1 MNLRKKI
8 GLAFLLL
15 TLLTLATGCI
25 GLLFVYRVLD
35 TFGAVSIGAHSPGS
49 DLAGLN
55 RQVHEA
61 ILISQEISYDK
72 EIDDILQ
79 LRQEFS
85 RTVQEFDR
93 SFNKIRRG
101 IEDEIYLGTLERFKE
116 EQIELKEQTHELI
129 DAIIEELRAENTY
142 RQYLAVSDE
151 GWFLLISELGETT
164 KAVIGDTV
172 PWFEEVRSFAADAA
186 QDTQTSSL
194 TALAVFQQLLLE
206 LRLRLKEYLSIE
218 DLQRLAAAAI
228 EIEIL
233 HENIIEVTADF
244 DETIGSGTAQAAL
257 SQTVQ
262 TYRSWAAGLLGER
275 GLLELYREGL
285 ALKIRTDSLMDSMR
299 SEAGDTLRTLDTVVA
314 LSSRLLGGGSD
325 RGFVTVAPTLL
336 VIAVVIA
343 TVLSVAL
350 AVVLTH
356 AITRPVKQLIAVTDA
371 VREGDYSRRLNI
383 TSRDELAGL
392 GKAFNRMVGEVK
404 RSQEEI
410 RSLNA
415 SLEQRVRERTAE
427 LEEEIRQRERA
438 ENDMRQKQEQLIQAG
453 KLASLGV
460 LVAGVAHE
468 INNPNQAVMM
478 GIQLLRKIWP
488 NIRTILDAY
497 YEREGNF
504 LLGGID
510 YSELREDVGEH
521 YRGIVDSAR
530 RIDAIVKGLKDFA
543 RQDKA
548 EMMQIVNL
556 NMVVKSSLILLG
568 NMVKRATDNLT
579 VELSPRIPTF
589 HGNTQRIEQVVVN
602 LVQNACQ
609 ALDDRSQVISI
620 STDYEEV
627 RQRVVLEVS
636 DQGEGIPQENLT
648 KICDPFFTTKR
659 EGGGTGLG
667 LSVTSTIVKD
677 HHGELEFHSEPG
689 NGTTVRVLFPVQVE
703 RKGR

>member
-1 MNLRKKI
+1 MSFSKKI

-25 GLLFVYRVLD
+25 GLLFIYRVLNA
-35 TFGAVSIGAHSPGS
+35 FGAVSMGS
-49 DLAGLN
+49 DSSGSDVAGLN
-55 RQVHEA
+55 RQVHRA

-79 LRQEFS
+79 LRQEFM

-101 IEDEIYLGTLERFKE
+101 IEDEMYLGTLERFKV
-116 EQIELKEQTHELI
+116 EQNELKEQTHELI
-129 DAIIEELRAENTY
+129 DAIIEELRAENMY
-142 RQYLAVSDE
+142 RQSLAVSDE
-151 GWFLLISELGETT
+151 GWFGLVSQLGEATE
-164 KAVIGDTV
+164 AVIGDTA
-172 PWFEEVRSFAADAA
+172 PGSEEVRPFTLDAQ

-194 TALAVFQQLLLE
+194 TSLAVFQQLLLE
-206 LRLRLKEYLSIE
+206 IRLKLKEYLSIE
-218 DLQRLAAAAI
+218 ELQQLAAAARQI
-228 EIEIL
+228 EIF
-233 HENIIEVTADF
+233 HERIIEVVADF
-244 DETIGSGTAQAAL
+244 DVAGGSDRTRDML

-262 TYRSWAAGLLGER
+262 TYRSWAAGLLGDS
-275 GLLELYREGL
+275 GLLELYRDGL
-285 ALKIRTDSLMDSMR
+285 ALKIRTDEMIDSIR

-314 LSSRLLGGGSD
+314 FSSRLSGGGSD
-325 RGFVTVAPTLL
+325 SGFVTAAPTLL
-336 VIAVVIA
+336 VMAVVVA

-383 TSRDELAGL
+383 TSRDELASL
-392 GKAFNRMVGEVK
+392 GKAFNRMVEEIN

-415 SLEQRVRERTAE
+415 SLEQRVQERTGE
-427 LEEEIRQRERA
+427 LEQEIRQRERA
-438 ENDMRQKQEQLIQAG
+438 ENEMRQKQEQLIQAD

-478 GIQLLRKIWP
+478 GIQLLRKTWP
-488 NIRTILDAY
+488 NMRTILDTY
-497 YEREGNF
+497 YEREGDF
-504 LLGGID
+504 LLGGIN
-510 YSELREDVGEH
+510 YSELREDITEH
-521 YRGIVDSAR
+521 YKGIVESAR
-530 RIDAIVKGLKDFA
+530 RIDAIVQGLKDFA

-548 EMMQIVNL
+548 DMTQIVNL
-556 NMVVKSSLILLG
+556 NLVVKSSLILLD
-568 NMVKRATDNLT
+568 NMVKKATDNLR
-579 VELSPRIPTF
+579 VDLSPRIPTF
-589 HGNTQRIEQVVVN
+589 HGNAQRIEQVVVN

-609 ALDDRSQVISI
+609 ALDDRGQAISI
-620 STDYEEV
+620 STDYDEV
-627 RQRVVLEVS
+627 RQRVMLEVN
-636 DQGEGIPQENLT
+636 DQGEGIPQENLA

-677 HHGELEFHSEPG
+677 HYGELEFHSEPG
-689 NGTTVRVLFPVQVE
+689 KGTTVRVLFPIQVE
-703 RKGR
+703 GKG

>member
-15 TLLTLATGCI
+15 TLLTLAIGCI
-25 GLLFVYRVLD
+25 GLLFIYRVLD
-35 TFGAVSIGAHSPGS
+35 AFGAVTIGTDSSGS
-49 DLAGLN
+49 DLVGLN

-116 EQIELKEQTHELI
+116 EQNELKEQTHELI
-129 DAIIEELRAENTY
+129 DAIIEELRAENAY

-151 GWFLLISELGETT
+151 GWFLLVSELGEAT
-164 KAVIGDTV
+164 KAVIGES
-172 PWFEEVRSFAADAA
+172 PRGFEEVRPFTANV
-186 QDTQTSSL
+186 QHDTQTSSL
-194 TALAVFQQLLLE
+194 TSLALFQQLLLE

-218 DLQRLAAAAI
+218 DFQRLAAAAI

-233 HENIIEVTADF
+233 HENITEAMADF
-244 DETIGSGTAQAAL
+244 DEAGGSGTPQTKL
-257 SQTVQ
+257 SQTAQ
-262 TYRSWAAGLLGER
+262 TYRAWAAGLLGER
-275 GLLELYREGL
+275 GLLQLYREGL
-285 ALKIRTDSLMDSMR
+285 TLRIRTDALMDSMR
-299 SEAGDTLRTLDTVVA
+299 SEAEDTLRTLDTVVA
-314 LSSRLLGGGSD
+314 LSSRLFGRGSD
-325 RGFVTVAPTLL
+325 RSFVTAAPTLL

-343 TVLSVAL
+343 TVFSVAL

-356 AITRPVKQLIAVTDA
+356 AITRPVRQLIAVTDA
-371 VREGDYSRRLNI
+371 VRQGDYSRRLKI
-383 TSRDELAGL
+383 SSRDELADL
-392 GKAFNRMVGEVK
+392 GGAFNRMVEEIN

-415 SLEQRVRERTAE
+415 GLEQRVRERTAE
-427 LEEEIRQRERA
+427 LEEEIQQRERA
-438 ENDMRQKQEQLIQAG
+438 ENEMRQKQEQLIQAG

-468 INNPNQAVMM
+468 INNPNQAVMT
-478 GIQLLRKIWP
+478 GIQLLRKTWP

-504 LLGGID
+504 LLGGIN
-510 YSELREDVGEH
+510 YPELREDIGEH
-521 YRGIVDSAR
+521 YSGIVDSAR
-530 RIDAIVKGLKDFA
+530 RIDTIVRGLKDFA
-543 RQDKA
+543 RQGKTD
-548 EMMQIVNL
+548 MTQIVNL
-556 NMVVKSSLILLG
+556 NLVVKSSLILLD
-568 NMVKRATDNLT
+568 NMVKRATNDLK
-579 VELSPRIPTF
+579 VILSPRIPTF
-589 HGNTQRIEQVVVN
+589 HGNAQRIEQVVVN

-609 ALDDRSQVISI
+609 ALENRSQAISI
-620 STDYEEV
+620 STDYDEE
-627 RQRVVLEVS
+627 RKRVVLEVS

-677 HHGELEFHSEPG
+677 HRGELEFHSEPG
-689 NGTTVRVLFPVQVE
+689 RGTTVRVLFPAEVE
-703 RKGR
+703 RKG

>member
-1 MNLRKKI
+1 MNFRKKI
-8 GLAFLLL
+8 SLAFLLL
-15 TLLTLATGCI
+15 TFLTLATGCI
-25 GLLFVYRVLD
+25 GLVFVFRVLNA
-35 TFGAVSIGAHSPGS
+35 FGAVSIGARSSGR

-55 RQVHEA
+55 REVHRA

-116 EQIELKEQTHELI
+116 EQLELKEQTHELI

-142 RQYLAVSDE
+142 RQYLAVSDQ
-151 GWFLLISELGETT
+151 GWYLLISELGEAT
-164 KAVIGDTV
+164 KAVIGDTL
-172 PWFEEVRSFAADAA
+172 PGFEEARPFPANVQR
-186 QDTQTSSL
+186 DTRTSSL

-206 LRLRLKEYLSIE
+206 IRLALKEYLSIE
-218 DLQRLAAAAI
+218 DLQRLTAAAI

-233 HENIIEVTADF
+233 HDDILKVTADF
-244 DETIGSGTAQAAL
+244 DEVRGLGTPQAML

-285 ALKIRTDSLMDSMR
+285 ALKIRTDALMDSMR
-299 SEAGDTLRTLDTVVA
+299 SETGDTLRTLDTVVA
-314 LSSRLLGGGSD
+314 LSSRLFGGGSD
-325 RGFVTVAPTLL
+325 RGFVAAAPTLL
-336 VIAVVIA
+336 VIAVVVA

-356 AITRPVKQLIAVTDA
+356 EITRPVKQLIALTDA
-371 VREGDYSRRLNI
+371 VRQGDYSRRLNI
-383 TSRDELAGL
+383 SSRDELANL
-392 GKAFNRMVGEVK
+392 GEAFNRMVEEIN

-415 SLEQRVRERTAE
+415 GLEQRVRERTGE
-427 LEEEIRQRERA
+427 LEEEIQQRERV

-478 GIQLLRKIWP
+478 GIQLLRKTWP
-488 NIRTILDAY
+488 NMRTILDAY
-497 YEREGNF
+497 YEREGDF
-504 LLGGID
+504 LLGGIN
-510 YSELREDVGEH
+510 YSELRENISEH
-521 YRGIVDSAR
+521 YKGIVDSAR

-543 RQDKA
+543 RQDRA
-548 EMMQIVNL
+548 DMTQIVNL
-556 NMVVKSSLILLG
+556 NLLVKSSLILLD
-568 NMVKRATDNLT
+568 NMVKRATDKLR

-609 ALDDRSQVISI
+609 ALENRSRAISI
-620 STDYEEV
+620 CTDYDEE
-627 RQRVVLEVS
+627 RQRVVLEVR
-636 DQGEGIPQENLT
+636 DQGEGIPPENLT

-703 RKGR
+703 RKG